1 MKFSKRV
8 RPSRNRSPAKGE
20 IASLL
25 RGVREVWRLPMA
37 CGEGAHL
44 INRRQLGILLGIIS
58 CAPSLLRAA
67 QLSEKPKKSQTPFL
81 VYYGASTDLAIGAF
95 ALAALDSDLNL
106 APLDRF
112 RRDATYLGY
121 LSLSEVHSGRPYFAE
136 LAAEG
141 LLAEANANWPDA
153 RFIDLRHEN
162 WRRRVVK
169 DLVPGILQKGF
180 DGVFLDTLD
189 SAEFLEKQ
197 DPSRYGG
204 MVEGAADLVRAIR
217 TAFPDILIMINRGF
231 AVLPQI
237 AGHFDMVLGESV
249 RTTFD
254 AGTGRYSFVSESD
267 YEWQRQQLWAAGRR
281 DPNLQLFS
289 LDYWDPNDKENIAKI
304 YTEERANGFIPYVA
318 TPDLTRII
326 PPP

>member
-1 MKFSKRV
+1 MV
-8 RPSRNRSPAKGE
+8 
-20 IASLL
+20 
-25 RGVREVWRLPMA
+25 
-37 CGEGAHL
+37 
-44 INRRQLGILLGIIS
+44 GIIS
-58 CAPSLLRAA
+58 CAPSLSRAA
-67 QLSEKPKKSQTPFL
+67 QLSEKAERSHTPFL
-81 VYYGASTDLAIGAF
+81 VYYGSSTDLAIGAF

-106 APLDRF
+106 APLDRV

-121 LSLSEVHSGRPYFAE
+121 LSLCEVHSGRPYYAE

-141 LLAEANANWPDA
+141 LLAGANANWPDA

-162 WRRRVVK
+162 WRRRIVN
-169 DLVPGILQKGF
+169 DLIPGILQKGF

-189 SAEFLEKQ
+189 SAEFLERQ

-204 MVEGAADLVRAIR
+204 MVGGAADLVRAIR

-231 AVLPQI
+231 AVLPRI
-237 AGHFDMVLGESV
+237 TGHFDMVLGESV
-249 RTTFD
+249 RTTFN
-254 AGTGRYSFVSESD
+254 AGAARYSFVSDSD
-267 YEWQRQQLWAAGRR
+267 YDWQRQQLWAARRR

-304 YTEERANGFIPYVA
+304 YAEERANGFIPYVG

-326 PPP
+326 LPP

>member
-1 MKFSKRV
+1 MKFCKRV
-8 RPSRNRSPAKGE
+8 RPRNRSLAKGE

-25 RGVREVWRLPMA
+25 RRGREVWRLPMA
-37 CGEGAHL
+37 REERAHL
-44 INRRQLGILLGIIS
+44 ISRRQLGILLGIIS
-58 CAPSLLRAA
+58 CAPSLLGAA
-67 QLSEKPKKSQTPFL
+67 QLSEKRKKGQIPFL
-81 VYYGASTDLAIGAF
+81 VYYGASTDPAIGAF

-121 LSLSEVHSGRPYFAE
+121 LSLSEVHSGRPYFVE

-141 LLAEANANWPDA
+141 LLFGANANWPDA

-189 SAEFLEKQ
+189 SAEFLERQ

-217 TAFPDILIMINRGF
+217 TAFPGILIMINRGF
-231 AVLPQI
+231 AVLPLI

-267 YEWQRQQLWAAGRR
+267 YEWQRQQLWAAGGR

-304 YTEERANGFIPYVA
+304 YTEERANGFVPYVA
-318 TPDLTRII
+318 TPDLTRIV

>member
-1 MKFSKRV
+1 M
-8 RPSRNRSPAKGE
+8 
-20 IASLL
+20 
-25 RGVREVWRLPMA
+25 
-37 CGEGAHL
+37 
-44 INRRQLGILLGIIS
+44 INRRQLGILLGIMP

-141 LLAEANANWPDA
+141 LLAGANANWPDA

-162 WRRRVVK
+162 WRRRVVN
-169 DLVPGILQKGF
+169 DLVPGILRKGF

-189 SAEFLEKQ
+189 SAEFLETQ

-217 TAFPDILIMINRGF
+217 TAFPDTLIMINRGF
-231 AVLPQI
+231 AVLPRI
-237 AGHFDMVLGESV
+237 AGQFDMVLGESV

-254 AGTGRYSFVSESD
+254 AETGRYSFVSESD